1 MTAGG
6 LESQQNH
13 EVSMGDKSGREWAKK
28 YVARSV
34 IEVFRYHK
42 IARKSKFKTF
52 GKDCKNM
59 QKMVDAPGNKN
70 LISLMSGEL

>member
-1 MTAGG
+1 
-6 LESQQNH
+6 
-13 EVSMGDKSGREWAKK
+13 MGDKSGREWAKK

-59 QKMVDAPGNKN
+59 QKKWWMRREIK
-70 LISLMSGEL
+70 I